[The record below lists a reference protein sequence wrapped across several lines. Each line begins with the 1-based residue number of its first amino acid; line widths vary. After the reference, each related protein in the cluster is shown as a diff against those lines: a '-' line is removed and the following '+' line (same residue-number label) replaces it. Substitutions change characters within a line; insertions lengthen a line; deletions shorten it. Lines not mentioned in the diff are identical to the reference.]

1 MTSKTTPQRIVNRL
15 TPCNCG
21 CKGSDS
27 WHRSEYKR
35 CVTVTETMN
44 PAVNEGPD
52 LRRVVLAVGTAK
64 MPYGVEDVELRAY
77 SYDGKIT
84 SKTWTRA
91 AL

>member
-1 MTSKTTPQRIVNRL
+1 
-15 TPCNCG
+15 
-21 CKGSDS
+21 
-27 WHRSEYKR
+27 
-35 CVTVTETMN
+35 MN

-77 SYDGKIT
+77 SYDGKIA

-91 AL
+91 TL